1 MKKQRNVTSLAKGQR
16 NSAMIERRAKGTVDR
31 CICVHTSCF
40 KRAGC
45 EMRLPGLLEADSQSL
60 GPRRHGV
67 AVLQVSWRL
76 VGTYAWEKSRGCWEG
91 VAVKADALAL
101 TPRSC
106 ALFAD

>member
-45 EMRLPGLLEADSQSL
+45 EMRLPGLLA
-60 GPRRHGV
+60 GRVYGAWTRGV
-67 AVLQVSWRL
+67 MKWLCCR
-76 VGTYAWEKSRGCWEG
+76 SRG
-91 VAVKADALAL
+91 D
-101 TPRSC
+101 
-106 ALFAD
+106 